1 MPNFVNDVEEI
12 RARAERKIDEGAV
25 TETYEGDA
33 HQTVS
38 ILNEALATEI
48 VCVLRYM
55 HHYFMATG
63 VHGMAVRDEFKEHAD
78 AEREHADEI
87 AERIQQLGGKPD
99 FNPASLLQRSV
110 SQYVEGETLSDMIRE
125 DLIAERIV
133 IEVYQKMIR
142 HFADHDPTTRVMIE
156 HILRDEEEHASD
168 LSDLL
173 FIVDPRSGETEGEDP
188 GTHPLNM
195 HRDEQS
201 RQQRNSKSSPNKGV
215 PTAKR
220 ESVSVGRGE
229 APSGTPKKALGA
241 DVKHDPG
248 AKGHH
253 NDVKLGEGNIAT
265 RNPGGEGERDLEGD
279 GVMITN
285 QGDKGQ
291 TRVVKGREK
300 QQTSGRGDVNTP
312 EHQPG
317 ATGRPMNRRS
327 AGEDGDLDTG
337 NPGSMSGTNKSS
349 KLTNKGNRKKRA
361 A

>member
-1 MPNFVNDVEEI
+1 MPSFVNNVEEI
-12 RARAERKIDEGAV
+12 RARAEQQIDEGAV
-25 TETYEGDA
+25 TNTYEGDVK
-33 HQTVS
+33 QTIS

-87 AERIQQLGGKPD
+87 ADRIQQLGGKPD

-142 HFADHDPTTRVMIE
+142 HFADHDTTTRVMIE

-188 GTHPLNM
+188 GTHPLDM
-195 HRDEQS
+195 RADEKS
-201 RQQRNSKSSPNKGV
+201 RQQRGQSAANQGM
-215 PTAKR
+215 PTGKR
-220 ESVSVGRGE
+220 ESGSVGRQQ
-229 APSGTPKKALGA
+229 ASGGTQRKAVGA
-241 DVKHDPG
+241 DVSPQSQ
-248 AKGHH
+248 
-253 NDVKLGEGNIAT
+253 
-265 RNPGGEGERDLEGD
+265 RD
-279 GVMITN
+279 
-285 QGDKGQ
+285 
-291 TRVVKGREK
+291 R
-300 QQTSGRGDVNTP
+300 S
-312 EHQPG
+312 
-317 ATGRPMNRRS
+317 AGRPMNRRS
-327 AGEDGDLDTG
+327 AAEDGDLDTG
-337 NPGSMSGTNKSS
+337 NTGSMSGTNKSS
-349 KLTNKGNRKKRA
+349 KLTNKGSRKNRA